1 PRALEEEIDFILET
15 AQANMAKKPT
25 RKDVLATFA
34 ALRPL
39 AAPQEEGKSTKEIS
53 RSHKIIVSPSKLITI
68 TGGKWTTFR
77 KMGEDTVDKAIQV
90 AQLPH
95 QPSQSAD
102 VHLYGYK
109 PHPDLS
115 NHMYVYGTEEEKIL
129 ALIKEDPTLGEKLHP
144 QYDYT
149 YAQVVWAVRHEM
161 ARTVEDFLAR
171 RIRILFLDAE
181 AAIAMAPQVATLMAG
196 ELQQDI
202 HWKEEQLTAFGR
214 LAERYTLRPQV
225 EA

>member
-1 PRALEEEIDFILET
+1 
-15 AQANMAKKPT
+15 
-25 RKDVLATFA
+25 
-34 ALRPL
+34 
-39 AAPQEEGKSTKEIS
+39 
-53 RSHKIIVSPSKLITI
+53 
-68 TGGKWTTFR
+68 
-77 KMGEDTVDKAIQV
+77 MGEDTVDKAIQV

-129 ALIKEDPTLGEKLHP
+129 TLIKEDPALGEKLHP
-144 QYDYT
+144 SYDYT
-149 YAQVVWAVRHEM
+149 HAQVVWAVHHEM